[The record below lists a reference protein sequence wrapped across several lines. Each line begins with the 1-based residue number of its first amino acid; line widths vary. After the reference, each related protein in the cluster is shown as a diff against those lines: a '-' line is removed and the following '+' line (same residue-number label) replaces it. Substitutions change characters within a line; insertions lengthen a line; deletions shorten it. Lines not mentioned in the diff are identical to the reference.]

1 VLFYCYNCA
10 AVVTAICVAVV
21 ATVAAFETFAG
32 VMTAAVVTKA
42 IHDNAVAA
50 VIAVSAVS

>member
-1 VLFYCYNCA
+1 MLFYCYNCA

-21 ATVAAFETFAG
+21 ATVAAFKTFA
-32 VMTAAVVTKA
+32 AAVVTKA

-50 VIAVSAVS
+50 VIAASAVSQP